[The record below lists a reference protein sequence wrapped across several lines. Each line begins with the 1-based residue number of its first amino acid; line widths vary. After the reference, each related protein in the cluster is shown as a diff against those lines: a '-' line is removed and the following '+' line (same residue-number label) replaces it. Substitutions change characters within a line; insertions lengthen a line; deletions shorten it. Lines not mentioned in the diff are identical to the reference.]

1 MSEALLHPSVP
12 SAALM
17 AVLGYAV
24 VFFGILLLLVVVIV
38 MGKIMVSS
46 QKKAAAAGF
55 VWPDLSSAAAAAA
68 APAPEAAPADKP
80 VAKGTAGEL
89 MLHDVDPKDAA
100 MVMAIVAHK
109 LNKPLNELRFRS
121 IKEVKDK

>member
-12 SAALM
+12 SAGLM
-17 AVLGYAV
+17 ALLGYAV

-38 MGKIMVSS
+38 MGKIMVASQ
-46 QKKAAAAGF
+46 QKKAAAA
-55 VWPDLSSAAAAAA
+55 AAAAAA
-68 APAPEAAPADKP
+68 APVPEPAAVDKP
-80 VAKGTAGEL
+80 AAKGTAGEL

>member
-46 QKKAAAAGF
+46 QKKAA
-55 VWPDLSSAAAAAA
+55 AAAAAA

>member
-12 SAALM
+12 SAGLM
-17 AVLGYAV
+17 ALLGYAV
-24 VFFGILLLLVVVIV
+24 VFFGILLLLVVVII

-46 QKKAAAAGF
+46 QQKKAA
-55 VWPDLSSAAAAAA
+55 AAAAAA
-68 APAPEAAPADKP
+68 APAPEPAAVDLPA
-80 VAKGTAGEL
+80 AKGTAGEL